1 MGPILGQVS
10 DSGHELDV
18 GNPTV
23 LVVHLVDPA
32 RVLPKADDFVVG
44 FIPAGESG
52 KLWPGEVGERAEVDA
67 VHIKRGEPQYDHARH
82 HDSAYE
88 DEDVRSVWSESITSS
103 VVDYEY
109 QNGRRY
115 CGYRRG
121 AYPLPNDEEEQDR
134 LDLLHHIFRL
144 ALHGSLVSAPIGP
157 TPQRVLDVGTGTGI
171 WAMEFSDEFPS
182 AQVIGT
188 DISPIQPSWVPP
200 NTKFYIDDAES
211 EWVYRPDEA
220 FDYIHCRGMGGS
232 IKDWD
237 KLCAQCY
244 THVKPGGWVEFQEPE
259 AWFRSDDNTK
269 DRVPFVNQWQ
279 TLCND
284 AAKQFGKEID
294 LAPTHK
300 QRMIDAGFVDVREQI
315 VKIPLGPWTKD
326 PHFKEL
332 GWYQLLHA
340 TLGIEPYALAFICN
354 ILGWSE
360 DECRVLVAKTLEEL
374 RNRQNHLY
382 VRFYFLSGSRPP

>member
-1 MGPILGQVS
+1 MT
-10 DSGHELDV
+10 
-18 GNPTV
+18 NNN
-23 LVVHLVDPA
+23 
-32 RVLPKADDFVVG
+32 DD
-44 FIPAGESG
+44 
-52 KLWPGEVGERAEVDA
+52 L
-67 VHIKRGEPQYDHARH
+67 
-82 HDSAYE
+82 AYG
-88 DEDVRSVWSESITSS
+88 DEDVHSVWSESITSS

-144 ALHGSLVSAPIGP
+144 ALHSSRVSAPIGP
-157 TPQRVLDVGTGTGI
+157 IPQRVLDVGTGTGI
-171 WAMEFSDEFPS
+171 WAMDFSDELPS

-188 DISPIQPSWVPP
+188 AISPIQPSWVPP

-220 FDYIHCRGMGGS
+220 STFT
-232 IKDWD
+232 
-237 KLCAQCY
+237 CY

-279 TLCND
+279 TLRND

-300 QRMIDAGFVDVREQI
+300 QRMIDAGFVDVREQL
-315 VKIPLGPWTKD
+315 VKIPVGLWTKD

-332 GWYQLLHA
+332 GWYQLLHT
-340 TLGIEPYALAFICN
+340 TLSIEPYALAFICN
-354 ILGWSE
+354 I
-360 DECRVLVAKTLEEL
+360 
-374 RNRQNHLY
+374 
-382 VRFYFLSGSRPP
+382 